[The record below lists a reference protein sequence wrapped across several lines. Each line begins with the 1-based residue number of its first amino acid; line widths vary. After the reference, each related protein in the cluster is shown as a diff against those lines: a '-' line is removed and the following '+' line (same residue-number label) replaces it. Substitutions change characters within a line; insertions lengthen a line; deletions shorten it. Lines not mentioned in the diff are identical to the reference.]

1 MAKKPIETISV
12 PSGRGEFIN
21 ASIWQNDVEQDGERY
36 TTYSVTI
43 EKRYRDKEKQWQ
55 TAKSFNANELLEVAY
70 VANQAYEKA
79 LQLRS
84 QQSD

>member
-12 PSGRGEFIN
+12 PSGRGGFIN
-21 ASIWQNDVEQDGERY
+21 ASFWENDVDQDVDRY
-36 TTYSVTI
+36 TTASITI

-55 TAKSFNANELLEVAY
+55 TAKSFNANELLELAY

-84 QQSD
+84 QPSE

>member
-1 MAKKPIETISV
+1 MANKPVETISI
-12 PSGRGEFIN
+12 PSSRGGVIN
-21 ASIWQNDVEQDGERY
+21 ASIWANDVEQDGDRF

-43 EKRYRDKEKQWQ
+43 ERRYRDKEKQWQ

-79 LQLRS
+79 LQMRS
-84 QQSD
+84 DQSG